1 MSWDSKN
8 KHTTSMGKTNTL
20 DTTLPLLPNK
30 FYHLINRGNNKQN
43 IFYQHRNYA
52 YFLSKYA
59 EYMTPYLD
67 TYAYCLLPNHF
78 HLLVA
83 VKDVKSIL
91 TAAPDDCPL
100 INEQTWLL
108 WKLEIDNLD
117 FSGKKKVPLTT
128 ILQKD
133 LSIEKQTKIASWVVM
148 EKARRWLMGYAKAI
162 NKQENL
168 EGSLFRKKIRR
179 KLVDDFD
186 YMKYLTWYLH
196 NNPVHH
202 NIFHSLQ
209 DYSYSSYQSLIC
221 PKPTKLKRN
230 EVVDWYG
237 GVAALIAYH
246 KEQTLNYTGNEI
258 KFWME

>member
-1 MSWDSKN
+1 MENKN
-8 KHTTSMGKTNTL
+8 TSETTI
-20 DTTLPLLPNK
+20 PLLPNK
-30 FYHLINRGNNKQN
+30 YYHLINRGNNKRN

-59 EYMTPYLD
+59 EYMTPYLE

-83 VKDVKSIL
+83 VKDLKSIL
-91 TAAPDDCPL
+91 AAAPLDCPL

-108 WKLEIDNLD
+108 WNFELNKPD
-117 FSGKKKVPLTT
+117 FSGKKKVPLTN

-133 LSIEKQTKIASWVVM
+133 LSLEQQTRIASWVVM

-168 EGSLFRKKIRR
+168 TGSLFQKKIRR
-179 KLVDDFD
+179 KLVDDLD
-186 YMKYLTWYLH
+186 YLKHLTWYLH

-209 DYSYSSYQSLIC
+209 DYSYSSYQSFLSAN
-221 PKPTKLKRN
+221 PTKLQRKA
-230 EVVDWYG
+230 VLDWYG
-237 GVAALIAYH
+237 GVDSLIAYH
-246 KEQTLNYTGNEI
+246 KEQTLTYTGNEI